1 LTQLTAFQAG
11 QVDKMNPVSKKYG
24 VGTRIRALEA
34 GTTYVAGTEAQIP
47 VCDSGGVAQPVT
59 LSGAGTITAAGV
71 LKITKIAAADTDA
84 SKIFGLISTR
94 NAADNSMYIPVANT
108 SSYERGMKV
117 CYAPVVNDGGYF
129 DALYANVKVAST
141 STPTGIVRALEAKAT
156 IEGNM
161 GASAEAHAILAKLNV
176 SGASAEVSK
185 GIGVDV
191 VLEEESSGTLTE
203 GIGMRIT
210 GGAGVVSKGIQLTG
224 AFDVGA
230 IDIPYVDG
238 NAAVSIAALE
248 SAFGTDDLKQ
258 GIIGL
263 YQDNADAV
271 WLILGNAATGKY
283 QKVAATAVTS

>member
-1 LTQLTAFQAG
+1 MTQLTTAEAAF
-11 QVDKMNPVSKKYG
+11 VNKMNPPAKR
-24 VGTRIRALEA
+24 VGLGDRVRALEA
-34 GTTYVAGTEAQIP
+34 ATTIVTGTDGQVIICGA
-47 VCDSGGVAQPVT
+47 DGVPAPAT
-59 LSGAGTITAAGV
+59 LSGAGTITNAGV
-71 LKITKIAAADTDA
+71 LKITKIAAADADA
-84 SKIFGLISTR
+84 SKVFGLISTR
-94 NAADNSMYIPVANT
+94 NAADNSMYVPVATT
-108 SSYERGMKV
+108 SGYERGMKV
-117 CYAPVVNDGGYF
+117 AYAPVVNDGGYF

-141 STPTGIVRALEAKAT
+141 STPDGIVRALEAKAT

-161 GASAEAHAILAKLNV
+161 GASAEAHAVLAKINV

-203 GIGMRIT
+203 GIGMRVT

-238 NAAVSIAALE
+238 DAAVSIAALE

-258 GIIGL
+258 GIVGL
-263 YQDNADAV
+263 YQDDTDAV
-271 WLILGNAATGKY
+271 HIVVGNAATGKY
-283 QKVAATAVTS
+283 QTVQLTAVAA